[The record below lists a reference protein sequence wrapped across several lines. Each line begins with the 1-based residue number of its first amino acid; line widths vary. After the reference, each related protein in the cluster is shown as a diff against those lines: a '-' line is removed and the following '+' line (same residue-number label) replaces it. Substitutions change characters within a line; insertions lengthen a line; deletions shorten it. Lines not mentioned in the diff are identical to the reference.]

1 MKARKTLTLLLL
13 AALTFAACKYDD
25 SALWE
30 QVNQNTEELAAQA
43 ARIAALEAWQ
53 AETNTN
59 IQALQTLLSTT
70 DYITAVTPVVKD
82 GVEVGFTIS
91 FLNTP
96 AITIYHGTK
105 GDKGDKGDTPQ
116 IGAAQGDD
124 GNWYWTLNGE
134 FLTDTDGN
142 PIRANGTQGGQ
153 GEPGSDGDD
162 APLPQLA
169 TGAKLNEQQITT
181 DSQNKNIEPDAIY
194 LSVDGGKTWTRVS
207 GEDGEKGDTGDTGP
221 KGDSFFESVD
231 TTNADYVTFKLADGS
246 TFQVPRYTG
255 ISLTFN
261 PTSLSLLY
269 DETKTIKCTA
279 EGSAEFT
286 TDNLFIVAPAG
297 WKADIAL
304 TRSASTGFTLTVTAP
319 ADITSGVATGEI
331 LVMLDNKKGSTTIG
345 RIPVKT
351 AGGIVGTELK
361 ADGLTYG
368 QIASLINGRTDL
380 TSVVLTNC
388 NLSSSDWSAI
398 RNNKSLETIDLGE
411 STYNSVSFYY
421 MHSVVGN
428 STLQL
433 LTVPDGVTTI
443 SERAFYDCDKLT
455 TVTIPASVKEIWW
468 ESFKNCEAMTT
479 FTIPADSKLT
489 KIGKEAFVRCYKL
502 ESIFIP
508 ATVTTI
514 DNMAFSHCSKLTSI
528 TFAEGS
534 QLTKI
539 TYNCFAYNEA
549 LPSINLPAGV
559 TSIEDY
565 AFNHCTSLKSIT
577 IPDGV
582 TSIEDYAFWCC
593 KALPSI
599 TLPAKLESIG
609 EWAFATC
616 ESLTSINIP
625 EEVTSIGNNAF
636 AYCTSLT
643 NVTCLATTPPSLGTD
658 VFKNSSALT
667 EIRVPA
673 GSVDAYKETWFE
685 YADKIKAIEP

>member
-13 AALTFAACKYDD
+13 AALTLAACKYDD
-25 SALWE
+25 SELWE

-116 IGAAQGDD
+116 IGATQADD

-142 PIRANGTQGGQ
+142 PIRANGTQGEQ
-153 GEPGSDGDD
+153 GDQGPAGDD

-169 TGAKLNEQQITT
+169 TGKKLNAQGITT
-181 DSQNKNIEPDAIY
+181 DSQNEDIEPDAIY

-207 GEDGEKGDTGDTGP
+207 GEDGEKGDTGNTGATGP
-221 KGDSFFESVD
+221 QGDSFFESVD
-231 TTNADYVTFKLADGS
+231 TTNADYVIFKLANNGG

-255 ISLTFN
+255 ISLTFDVPGVSLPYGQTAKIQCIVTGIDN
-261 PTSLSLLY
+261 PTADDLY
-269 DETKTIKCTA
+269 LITVPD
-279 EGSAEFT
+279 
-286 TDNLFIVAPAG
+286 G
-297 WKADIAL
+297 WKASISVNL
-304 TRSASTGFTLTVTAP
+304 ILTVTAP
-319 ADITSGVATGEI
+319 ADITSGAATGEI

-345 RIPVKT
+345 RITVFC
-351 AGGIVGTELK
+351 GTELTI
-361 ADGLTYG
+361 GNLQPG
-368 QIASLINGRTDL
+368 QLATLIGSRTDL

-388 NLSSSDWSAI
+388 NLSSSDWYAI

-421 MHSVVGN
+421 MHNVVGN

-443 SERAFYDCDKLT
+443 SERAFYGCEKLT

-468 ESFKNCEAMTT
+468 ESFKNCKAMTT

-489 KIGKEAFVRCYKL
+489 KIGREAFARCDKL

-508 ATVTTI
+508 ATITTI

-673 GSVDAYKETWFE
+673 GSVDAYKAAWSAH
-685 YADKIKAIEP
+685 ADKIVAIP

>member
-13 AALTFAACKYDD
+13 AALTLAACKYDD
-25 SALWE
+25 SELWE

-59 IQALQTLLSTT
+59 IEALQTLLSTT

-116 IGAAQGDD
+116 IGAAQAED
-124 GNWYWTLNGE
+124 GNWYWTLNDE
-134 FLTDTDGN
+134 LLTDTDGN

-153 GEPGSDGDD
+153 GDQGPAGDD

-169 TGAKLNEQQITT
+169 TGKKLNEQQITT
-181 DSQNKNIEPDAIY
+181 DSQNKDIEPDAIY
-194 LSVDGGKTWTRVS
+194 LSVDGGQTWTRVS
-207 GEDGEKGDTGDTGP
+207 GEKGEQGDTGATGP
-221 KGDSFFESVD
+221 KGDSFFKGID
-231 TTNADYVTFKLADGS
+231 TTHADYVTFTLADGS

-255 ISLTFN
+255 ISLTFDSE
-261 PTSLSLLY
+261 SLSLPY
-269 DETKTIKCTA
+269 GGTATIQCTA

-286 TDNLFIVAPAG
+286 TDNLFVVAPAG

-304 TRSASTGFTLTVTAP
+304 TRAARTGFILTVTAP
-319 ADITSGVATGEI
+319 DTDSEGEI

-361 ADGLTYG
+361 ADGLASG
-368 QIASLINGRTDL
+368 QIAALIGSRTDL

-411 STYNSVSFYY
+411 STYNSSSFYY
-421 MHSVVGN
+421 NKIYSN

-433 LTVPDGVTTI
+433 LKVPDGVTTI
-443 SERAFYDCDKLT
+443 SEDAFYKCKELT
-455 TVTIPASVKEIWW
+455 TVTIPASVEKIQSD
-468 ESFKNCEAMTT
+468 SFKYCEKMTT
-479 FTIPADSKLT
+479 FTIPEDSKLT
-489 KIGKEAFVRCYKL
+489 KIGREAFACCYKL

-508 ATVTTI
+508 ATVKTI
-514 DNMAFSHCSKLTSI
+514 DKSAFNICRSLKSV

-534 QLTKI
+534 QLTEI
-539 TYNCFAYNEA
+539 PYFCFADNEA
-549 LPSINLPAGV
+549 LAAIEIPPLVTTLGESVFEGCAMLANITFPAGV
-559 TSIEDY
+559 TSIGKR
-565 AFNHCTSLKSIT
+565 AFSGCFSL
-577 IPDGV
+577 
-582 TSIEDYAFWCC
+582 
-593 KALPSI
+593 
-599 TLPAKLESIG
+599 
-609 EWAFATC
+609 AT
-616 ESLTSINIP
+616 
-625 EEVTSIGNNAF
+625 
-636 AYCTSLT
+636 
-643 NVTCLATTPPSLGTD
+643 VTCLATKPPTLGET
-658 VFKNSSALT
+658 VFYRCDALT
-667 EIRVPA
+667 AIQVPA
-673 GSVDAYKETWFE
+673 ASVDDYKAAWSA
-685 YADKIKAIEP
+685 YADKIVAIP

>member
-13 AALTFAACKYDD
+13 AALTLAACKYDD
-25 SALWE
+25 SELWE

-134 FLTDTDGN
+134 LLTDTDGN

-169 TGAKLNEQQITT
+169 TGAKLTDQGITT
-181 DSQNKNIEPDAIY
+181 DSQNNPIAADAIY

-231 TTNADYVTFKLADGS
+231 TTNADYILFTLADGS

-255 ISLTFN
+255 IGLTFN

-286 TDNLFIVAPAG
+286 TDNLFVVAPAG

-304 TRSASTGFTLTVTAP
+304 TRAASTGFTLTVTAP

-345 RIPVKT
+345 RITVFC
-351 AGGIVGTELK
+351 GTELTI
-361 ADGLTYG
+361 GNLQPG
-368 QIASLINGRTDL
+368 QLATLIGSRIDLKSITVTSGEINDDDWEAIKRNKDMLTDL
-380 TSVVLTNC
+380 
-388 NLSSSDWSAI
+388 
-398 RNNKSLETIDLGE
+398 DLAGT
-411 STYNSVSFYY
+411 TYTGDDAAKFAYTGH
-421 MHSVVGN
+421 MGDN
-428 STLQL
+428 STLQ
-433 LTVPDGVTTI
+433 TI
-443 SERAFYDCDKLT
+443 KL
-455 TVTIPASVKEIWW
+455 PQ
-468 ESFKNCEAMTT
+468 
-479 FTIPADSKLT
+479 
-489 KIGKEAFVRCYKL
+489 G
-502 ESIFIP
+502 
-508 ATVTTI
+508 
-514 DNMAFSHCSKLTSI
+514 I
-528 TFAEGS
+528 TD
-534 QLTKI
+534 I
-539 TYNCFAYNEA
+539 R
-549 LPSINLPAGV
+549 
-559 TSIEDY
+559 DY
-565 AFNHCTSLKSIT
+565 AFNHCS
-577 IPDGV
+577 
-582 TSIEDYAFWCC
+582 
-593 KALPSI
+593 
-599 TLPAKLESIG
+599 
-609 EWAFATC
+609 
-616 ESLTSINIP
+616 SLTSIDFPVALN
-625 EEVTSIGNNAF
+625 TIGNYAF
-636 AYCTSLT
+636 FGCSPLKSIEIPSGVTGIGAGAFGDCSSLST
-643 NVTCLATTPPSLGTD
+643 ATFLGETPPVHIGH
-658 VFKNSSALT
+658 VFYQCTALSD
-667 EIRVPA
+667 IYVPA

>member
-25 SALWE
+25 SELWE

-59 IQALQTLLSTT
+59 IEALQTLLSTT

-116 IGAAQGDD
+116 IGATQADD

-134 FLTDTDGN
+134 LLTDTDGN
-142 PIRANGTQGGQ
+142 PIRANGTQGEQ

-169 TGAKLNEQQITT
+169 TGTKLTEQQITT
-181 DSQNKNIEPDAIY
+181 DSQNKDIEPDAIY

-231 TTNADYVTFKLADGS
+231 YTSNADYVIFKLANNGG

-269 DETKTIKCTA
+269 DETKTIECTA

-286 TDNLFIVAPAG
+286 TDNLFVVAPAG

-304 TRSASTGFTLTVTAP
+304 TRATGTKFTLTVTAP
-319 ADITSGVATGEI
+319 ADITSGAATGEI

-345 RIPVKT
+345 RIPVACT
-351 AGGIVGTELK
+351 QITLGYVSE
-361 ADGLTYG
+361 G
-368 QIASLINGRTDL
+368 QLAKLIGSRTDL
-380 TSVVLTNC
+380 TTITVTRGTLNGD
-388 NLSSSDWSAI
+388 DWAAI
-398 RNNKSLETIDLGE
+398 KRNEWALQTLDLAGA
-411 STYNSVSFYY
+411 TYNTNNLKYVKMLYADP
-421 MHSVVGN
+421 VP
-428 STLQL
+428 
-433 LTVPDGVTTI
+433 LTTAKLPQGVTGLGI
-443 SERAFYDCDKLT
+443 DAFLNC
-455 TVTIPASVKEIWW
+455 
-468 ESFKNCEAMTT
+468 KN
-479 FTIPADSKLT
+479 
-489 KIGKEAFVRCYKL
+489 
-502 ESIFIP
+502 
-508 ATVTTI
+508 
-514 DNMAFSHCSKLTSI
+514 
-528 TFAEGS
+528 
-534 QLTKI
+534 
-539 TYNCFAYNEA
+539 
-549 LPSINLPAGV
+549 
-559 TSIEDY
+559 
-565 AFNHCTSLKSIT
+565 
-577 IPDGV
+577 
-582 TSIEDYAFWCC
+582 
-593 KALPSI
+593 
-599 TLPAKLESIG
+599 
-609 EWAFATC
+609 
-616 ESLTSINIP
+616 LTSINIP
-625 EEVTSIGNNAF
+625 EGVTSIGNFAF
-636 AYCTSLT
+636 YNCSALTSIELPASLT
-643 NVTCLATTPPSLGTD
+643 SIGVRVFAFSGIQTLTCRATTPPDAGSDGEAFYETT
-658 VFKNSSALT
+658 SIS

-673 GSVDAYKETWFE
+673 GSVEAYKQTPGWNW
-685 YADKIKAIEP
+685 YSIVAIPEP